1 MYNLMS
7 FVDRQKKSLKMEKE
21 MVNNGENPPTGIL
34 LWCDVF
40 LLKSNI
46 LRFV

>member
-21 MVNNGENPPTGIL
+21 MVINGENPPTGML
-34 LWCDVF
+34 CCDVF